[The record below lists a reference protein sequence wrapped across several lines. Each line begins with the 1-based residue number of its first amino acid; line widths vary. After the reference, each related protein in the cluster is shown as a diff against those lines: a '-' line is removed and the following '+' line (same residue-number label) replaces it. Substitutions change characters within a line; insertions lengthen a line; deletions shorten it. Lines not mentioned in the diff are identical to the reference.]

1 MIVTSQRVCGGP
13 LDKPKA
19 VRPQRHVPKFG
30 VCRLM
35 FQLPR
40 SLSPWPGEG
49 HATAQIQVY
58 PRTCQ
63 VERLSL
69 ALARQGTGASLHQQ
83 VPLPTP
89 CRTMAPGE
97 AESGHSGLAS
107 KPPSTNPAPSLHKSA
122 HFPLSNAT
130 SLGLTPT
137 ISFTNVAMAFWLVS
151 CHTLSSLSSS
161 TTPAGVLQETQSP
174 LFWGNNSGASR
185 RTDWKG
191 RGRG

>member
-1 MIVTSQRVCGGP
+1 MGITIVTSQRICGGL

-19 VRPQRHVPKFG
+19 ARPQRPVPKFG

-35 FQLPR
+35 FQLLR
-40 SLSPWPGEG
+40 SLPPWPGEG

-58 PRTCQ
+58 PRACQ
-63 VERLSL
+63 VARLSP
-69 ALARQGTGASLHQQ
+69 AFARQGTGASLRQH

-89 CRTMAPGE
+89 CRTTAPGE

-107 KPPSTNPAPSLHKSA
+107 EPPSANPAPSLHKST
-122 HFPLSNAT
+122 HLPLSNAT
-130 SLGLTPT
+130 ALGLTPT
-137 ISFTNVAMAFWLVS
+137 ISSTNMAMAFWLVS
-151 CHTLSSLSSS
+151 CHALSP
-161 TTPAGVLQETQSP
+161 TTAAGELQETQSL

>member
-1 MIVTSQRVCGGP
+1 MIVTSQRVCGGL

-19 VRPQRHVPKFG
+19 ARPQRHVPKSG

-35 FQLPR
+35 FQLLR
-40 SLSPWPGEG
+40 SLPPWPGEG

-58 PRTCQ
+58 PRACQ
-63 VERLSL
+63 VAKLNP
-69 ALARQGTGASLHQQ
+69 AFARQGTGTSLRQQ

-89 CRTMAPGE
+89 FRTTAPGE

-107 KPPSTNPAPSLHKSA
+107 EPPSANPAPVYTNPPTS
-122 HFPLSNAT
+122 LSNAT
-130 SLGLTPT
+130 ALGLTPT

-151 CHTLSSLSSS
+151 CHTLSP
-161 TTPAGVLQETQSP
+161 TTPAGELQETQSP